1 MFRSEF
7 FDRLK
12 QYNAWI
18 LEDEAGQEVIIQSDL
33 TVRTSAKDYKCKSI
47 EEVCAVPTSSGKTIG
62 ELINNLQSLE
72 FKHVPVS
79 TGAKPT
85 VGC

>member
-1 MFRSEF
+1 MIELFRNEF

-33 TVRTSAKDYKCKSI
+33 TVRTNI
-47 EEVCAVPTSSGKTIG
+47 
-62 ELINNLQSLE
+62 LW
-72 FKHVPVS
+72 
-79 TGAKPT
+79 
-85 VGC
+85 